1 MPIKKTR
8 SNPNLKKN
16 ETQYN
21 LLDQIKPS
29 AHKDYYSLPDLY
41 RFNNELNEAMWNSLI
56 IDAVRNLNYKFL
68 RTPIIFKNYLIRDI
82 MNVMLNCQF
91 SEKVVKE
98 GYEYIRKFSSITF
111 KTILDKITKKN
122 HPLIEE
128 LIIEHLDIFCDVNNF
143 TIIWPLHLIL
153 IIVEKDLE
161 SSIKSNW
168 IISVY
173 NKYVNITENE
183 PLERCPVLRREDYDA
198 LKKQTVHL
206 YQSEQYLWSKIFPG
220 TDIIVSEIIV
230 ESVNPSFGY
239 KLLKYKINYNTTNQ
253 TSLKGLCRNKIR
265 TIMQKFN
272 INHTLESFKIP
283 KCLVDYLMYINIK
296 TATIY

>member
-1 MPIKKTR
+1 
-8 SNPNLKKN
+8 
-16 ETQYN
+16 
-21 LLDQIKPS
+21 
-29 AHKDYYSLPDLY
+29 
-41 RFNNELNEAMWNSLI
+41 
-56 IDAVRNLNYKFL
+56 
-68 RTPIIFKNYLIRDI
+68 
-82 MNVMLNCQF
+82 MLNCQF
-91 SEKVVKE
+91 SEEVVKE

-111 KTILDKITKKN
+111 KTILDKITKKS

-183 PLERCPVLRREDYDA
+183 PLEGCPILRREDYDA
-198 LKKQTVHL
+198 LKKLTVHL
-206 YQSEQYLWSKIFPG
+206 YQSEQYLWSEIFPG
-220 TDIIVSEIIV
+220 TDIIVSETIV
-230 ESVNPSFGY
+230 EGVNPSFGY
-239 KLLKYKINYNTTNQ
+239 KLLKYKINCNTTNQ
-253 TSLKGLCRNKIR
+253 TSLKELCRNKIR

-283 KCLVDYLMYINIK
+283 KCLVNYLMYINIK
-296 TATIY
+296 NGDHILEINFKTIESLKSEFKKIDKKGPIFNINNK